1 MATTLYRGGI
11 IHSSADPFAEALLV
25 ADGVI
30 TWIGANDTADGL
42 AHRADRVIELDGALV
57 APAFVDA
64 HVHTLE
70 TGLALTGVD
79 LSPRGGVHS
88 LDDALRVLATAARER
103 PATDADE
110 VLRAFGWD
118 ETEWPEHRAPTAAE
132 IDHATAGARVYAAR
146 VDVHSAVVS
155 TALATSAGLA
165 RYTGWSE
172 DGWVTADANDAARD
186 AARELSP
193 TQRTSLYRTVLD
205 HAASHGIASIHENS
219 APHIDTRAGLREL
232 LTTTADP
239 ASGHP
244 LVIGYR
250 GELCETADDARALL
264 ADIPGLTGIGGDLDV
279 DGSLGSR
286 TAALRGRYSDLT
298 HDAHAQAGGPDGRGL
313 LYLTAE
319 QVANHLSA
327 VTRAK
332 TQGGFHVI
340 GDRAMDEFLIGLKAA
355 SDIEGNSALRA
366 RGHRIEHAPM
376 VDAQA
381 LAALLLLGVSLSIQ
395 PGFDAAWGGAD
406 GMYAARLGGT
416 RIDGIN
422 AFSDLASAGIPIA
435 FGSDAPVTPV
445 DPWGAV
451 RACLEHVD
459 PDQRISARAAF
470 RAHTRGGWRLA
481 GLEHTGAGEIRVGAP
496 AHLAVWRADHYA
508 VQGGKQR
515 ASSWSTDVRSG
526 TPLLPA
532 VGPDEPDPTCLHTM
546 RDGVVLYDT
555 F

>member
-1 MATTLYRGGI
+1 MATTLFRGGI

-42 AHRADRVIELDGALV
+42 AHRADRVIELNGALV

-79 LSPRGGVHS
+79 LSPAGGVHS
-88 LDDALRVLATAARER
+88 LDDALATLATAARER
-103 PATDADE
+103 PASDDD

-118 ETEWPEHRAPTAAE
+118 ETEWPEHRAPTSAE
-132 IDHATAGARVYAAR
+132 IDNATGGARVYAAR

-155 TALATSAGLA
+155 TALATAAGLS
-165 RYTGWSE
+165 RYAGWSE
-172 DGWVTADANDAARD
+172 DGWVTSDANDAARD
-186 AARELSP
+186 AARDLSP
-193 TQRTSLYRTVLD
+193 TQRTTLYRTVLD
-205 HAASHGIASIHENS
+205 HAASRGIAAIHENS
-219 APHIDTRAGLREL
+219 APHIDTRDGLREL
-232 LTTTADP
+232 LATTADP
-239 ASGHP
+239 TSGHP
-244 LVIGYR
+244 LIVGYR
-250 GELCETADDARALL
+250 GELCETADDARNIL

-286 TAALRGRYSDLT
+286 TAALRHKYADLT
-298 HDAHAQAGGPDGRGL
+298 PDLANNAGGPDGRGL
-313 LYLTAE
+313 LYLNAE

-340 GDRAMDEFLIGLKAA
+340 GDRAMDEFLIGLKTAA
-355 SDIEGNSALRA
+355 DIEGHGPLRT

-381 LAALLLLGVSLSIQ
+381 LAALLLLGVSVSIQ
-395 PGFDAAWGGAD
+395 PAFDAAWGGPD
-406 GMYAARLGGT
+406 GMYASRVGGT
-416 RIDGIN
+416 RIDGMN

-435 FGSDAPVTPV
+435 FGSDAPVTPIN
-445 DPWGAV
+445 PWGAI
-451 RACLEHVD
+451 RASLEHID

-470 RAHTRGGWRLA
+470 RAHTRGGWRLG
-481 GLEHTGAGEIRVGAP
+481 GLDHTGAGELRVGAP
-496 AHLAVWRADHYA
+496 AHLAIWEAEHYA

-515 ASSWSTDVRSG
+515 ASSFSTDARSG

-532 VGPDEPDPTCLHTM
+532 VGPDEPAPTCLHTM
-546 RDGVVLYDT
+546 RDGVVIYDT

>member
-79 LSPRGGVHS
+79 LSPAGGVHS
-88 LDDALRVLATAARER
+88 LDDALTALATAARER
-103 PATDADE
+103 PSSDDH

-118 ETEWPEHRAPTAAE
+118 ETTWPEHRAPTRTE
-132 IDHATAGARVYAAR
+132 LDHATAGARVYAAR

-155 TALATSAGLA
+155 TALAEHAGLS

-172 DGWVTADANDAARD
+172 TGWVTTDANDAARD
-186 AARELSP
+186 AARDITSA
-193 TQRTSLYRTVLD
+193 QRTALYTTVLD
-205 HAASHGIASIHENS
+205 HAAAHGIAAIHENS
-219 APHIDTRAGLREL
+219 APHIDTRDGLREL
-232 LTTTADP
+232 LATTADP
-239 ASGHP
+239 ASAHP
-244 LVIGYR
+244 LVVGYR
-250 GELCETADDARALL
+250 GELCETADEARHLL
-264 ADIPGLTGIGGDLDV
+264 ADIPGLTGIGGDLDI

-286 TAALRGRYSDLT
+286 TAALTTRYADLHPDLAAGT
-298 HDAHAQAGGPDGRGL
+298 GGPDGHGL
-313 LYLTAE
+313 LYLGAE
-319 QVANHLSA
+319 QIANHLSS
-327 VTRAK
+327 VTRAG

-340 GDRAMDEFLIGLKAA
+340 GDRAMDEFLLGLKVAT
-355 SDIEGNSALRA
+355 DIEGQGPLRA

-376 VDAQA
+376 VDADA
-381 LAALLLLGVSLSIQ
+381 LASLLLLGIGLSIQ
-395 PGFDAAWGGAD
+395 PAFDATWGGPH
-406 GMYAARLGGT
+406 GMYASRVGPT
-416 RIDGIN
+416 RINGMN
-422 AFSDLASAGIPIA
+422 AFSDLASAGIPLA
-435 FGSDAPVTPV
+435 LGSDAPVTPI
-445 DPWGAV
+445 DPWAAI
-451 RACLEHVD
+451 RASLEHAD

-481 GLEHTGAGEIRVGAP
+481 RLEHTGAGELRVGAP
-496 AHLAVWRADHYA
+496 AHLAVWKAEHYA

-515 ASSWSTDVRSG
+515 TNSWSTDARSG

-532 VGPDEPDPTCLHTM
+532 LGPNEPAPTCLHTM
-546 RDGVVLYDT
+546 RDGIVIHDT
-555 F
+555 L